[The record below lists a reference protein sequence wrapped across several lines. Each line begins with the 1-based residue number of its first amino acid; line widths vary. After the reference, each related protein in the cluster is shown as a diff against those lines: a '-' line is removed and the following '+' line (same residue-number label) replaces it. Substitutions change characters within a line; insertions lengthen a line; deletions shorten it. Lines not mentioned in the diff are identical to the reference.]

1 MAKERTHTRG
11 MLFTKHMVQ
20 AIIDGNK
27 GQTRRHFMARSDL
40 TNFKSQESFI
50 DYHISLCPYG
60 RPGDWLYAR
69 ETTWMNKDTG
79 HVYYL
84 EPDEIDRKLLNY
96 KTTPSLLMPFDRARV
111 FVQIEDL
118 RIERLNDITEQ
129 DAIDEGIEETKPGI
143 WKDYS
148 PKFPSF
154 WIDPRKSYFSLWDSI
169 NSEKYPSKY
178 NPFVWRVKFGSFIGM
193 EEYLEK
199 IGTNVNRREI
209 QTLFEPGGV
218 V

>member
-1 MAKERTHTRG
+1 MSKPRTHTRG

-27 GQTRRHFMARSDL
+27 NQTRRPLKSKIAFPDFLEPQFIEYHLAR
-40 TNFKSQESFI
+40 
-50 DYHISLCPYG
+50 CPYG

-69 ETTWMNKDTG
+69 ETTWKHIPSG
-79 HVYYL
+79 LIYYDQ
-84 EPDEIDRKLLNY
+84 PSKKHAY
-96 KTTPSLLMPFDRARV
+96 TTTPSLLMPFDRARV

-118 RIERLNDITEQ
+118 RIERLNDITEE
-129 DAIDEGIEETKPGI
+129 DAINEGIEQTKPGI
-143 WKDYS
+143 WKDYN
-148 PKFPSF
+148 PHYPSF

-169 NSEKYPSKY
+169 NSKKYPSKY
-178 NPFVWRVKFGSFIGM
+178 NPFVWRVKFGSFIGI

-199 IGTNVNRREI
+199 TGNNVSRRQI
-209 QTLFEPGGV
+209 QTLFEPGRV